1 MLNTENAIENRDRH
15 EDTWISV
22 FLCRLFLCAN
32 VNVSKGLQGLQKH
45 KKKKNKKKTRVTKG
59 YGIKIMAY
67 SLERLLFV
75 RSTPRRIYTCGRQCL
90 CCNGYSAVSGAE
102 KAGDSSEDPQTGKEK
117 QIYV

>member
-1 MLNTENAIENRDRH
+1 MC
-15 EDTWISV
+15 
-22 FLCRLFLCAN
+22 FCAGYFYAQ
-32 VNVSKGLQGLQKH
+32 VLMFQKDY
-45 KKKKNKKKTRVTKG
+45 KG

-75 RSTPRRIYTCGRQCL
+75 SSTPRRIFTCGRQCL

>member
-22 FLCRLFLCAN
+22 FLCRLFYAQMLMF
-32 VNVSKGLQGLQKH
+32 QRI
-45 KKKKNKKKTRVTKG
+45 TRVTKG

-75 RSTPRRIYTCGRQCL
+75 SSTPRRIYTCGRQCL

>member
-32 VNVSKGLQGLQKH
+32 VNVSKGLSMDLQ
-45 KKKKNKKKTRVTKG
+45 RVT
-59 YGIKIMAY
+59 GIKIMAY

-75 RSTPRRIYTCGRQCL
+75 SSTPRRIYTCGRQCL

>member
-32 VNVSKGLQGLQKH
+32 VNVSKG
-45 KKKKNKKKTRVTKG
+45 

-75 RSTPRRIYTCGRQCL
+75 SSTPRRIYTCGRQCL

>member
-32 VNVSKGLQGLQKH
+32 VNVSKGLQGLQ
-45 KKKKNKKKTRVTKG
+45 RVTKG

-75 RSTPRRIYTCGRQCL
+75 SSTPRRIYTCGRQCL

>member
-1 MLNTENAIENRDRH
+1 MPLRTETGMKTHGSVCFYAGYFYAQMLMFQKDY
-15 EDTWISV
+15 
-22 FLCRLFLCAN
+22 
-32 VNVSKGLQGLQKH
+32 KGY
-45 KKKKNKKKTRVTKG
+45 KG

-75 RSTPRRIYTCGRQCL
+75 SSTPRRIFTCGRQCL

>member
-22 FLCRLFLCAN
+22 FLCRLFLCTN
-32 VNVSKGLQGLQKH
+32 VNISKGLQGLQH
-45 KKKKNKKKTRVTKG
+45 KIT
-59 YGIKIMAY
+59 AY

-75 RSTPRRIYTCGRQCL
+75 SSTPRRIFTCGRQCL

>member
-22 FLCRLFLCAN
+22 FLCRLFLCTN
-32 VNVSKGLQGLQKH
+32 VNVSKDYKDY
-45 KKKKNKKKTRVTKG
+45 KG
-59 YGIKIMAY
+59 YSIKIMAY

-75 RSTPRRIYTCGRQCL
+75 SSTPRRIYTCGRQCL

>member
-32 VNVSKGLQGLQKH
+32 VNVSKG
-45 KKKKNKKKTRVTKG
+45 
-59 YGIKIMAY
+59 
-67 SLERLLFV
+67 
-75 RSTPRRIYTCGRQCL
+75 
-90 CCNGYSAVSGAE
+90 AE
-102 KAGDSSEDPQTGKEK
+102 KAGDSSENPQTGKEK

>member
-1 MLNTENAIENRDRH
+1 MKTS
-15 EDTWISV
+15 WISDV
-22 FLCRLFLCAN
+22 FMPANFYAAN
-32 VNVSKGLQGLQKH
+32 VNVSKRI
-45 KKKKNKKKTRVTKG
+45 TRVTKG

-75 RSTPRRIYTCGRQCL
+75 SSTPRRIYTCGRQCL

>member
-22 FLCRLFLCAN
+22 FLCRLFLCTN
-32 VNVSKGLQGLQKH
+32 VNISKGLQGLQH
-45 KKKKNKKKTRVTKG
+45 KK
-59 YGIKIMAY
+59 MAY

-75 RSTPRRIYTCGRQCL
+75 SSTPRRIFTCGRQCL

-102 KAGDSSEDPQTGKEK
+102 KAGDSSENPQTGKEK